1 MVPTSFVEQVL
12 DMAVAIQQIPAPTF
26 AEGDRAEFVRLRFIS
41 EGLARVERDS
51 TGNVY
56 GCLPGEGA
64 ALPVVVTAHLDTVFS
79 AKTDLSISRSDEK
92 ISGAGIG
99 DNSLGVAG
107 LFGLLWA
114 LRQRQGALP
123 GDVWLVANVGEEG
136 LGDLCG
142 MRAVV
147 DRFGADVSAYI
158 VLEGLA
164 LGHIYNR
171 GLAVRRYKISV
182 QTTGGHSWVDYG
194 RPSAIHELAALITR
208 LTALPIA
215 SHPRTTLN
223 VGVIGGGTTVNSI
236 AAQAHLEL
244 DLRSEEIGELEL
256 LSLKVEDLVASA
268 ARPGVAMAAE
278 VIGSRPSGEL
288 PPNNRLVR
296 LASHSLRAQE
306 LQPLLHIGSTD
317 ANIPLSRGFPAV
329 CIGLTTGS
337 GAHTTEEY
345 IHTGPVG
352 RGLAQL
358 VTLVEMIYL
367 SNEANHPSWRFA

>member
-1 MVPTSFVEQVL
+1 MMSSNLIDQVL
-12 DMAVAIQQIPAPTF
+12 DTAVAIQQIPAPTF
-26 AEGDRAEFVRLRFIS
+26 AEGQRAEFVLHRFKSERL
-41 EGLARVERDS
+41 AKVERDS

-56 GCLPGEGA
+56 GCIPGEGA
-64 ALPVVVTAHLDTVFS
+64 APPVVVTAHLDTVFP
-79 AKTDLSISRSDEK
+79 AATDLSICRSDEK
-92 ISGAGIG
+92 ISGPGIG

-114 LRQRQGALP
+114 LRGRREALP

-147 DRFGADVSAYI
+147 DRFEGGISAYI

-164 LGHIYNR
+164 LGHIYNQ
-171 GLAVRRYKISV
+171 GLAVRRYKISI
-182 QTTGGHSWVDYG
+182 QTKGGHSWVDYG
-194 RPSAIHELAALITR
+194 QPSAIHELAALITQ
-208 LTALPIA
+208 LTAMPVA

-223 VGVIGGGTTVNSI
+223 VGVISGGTTVNSI
-236 AAQAHLEL
+236 AAHAHLEL
-244 DLRSEEIGELEL
+244 DLRSQETAELEM
-256 LSLKVEDLVASA
+256 LSLKVEDLAASA
-268 ARPGVAMAAE
+268 ARSGVAVSVD

-288 PPNNRLVR
+288 SPDSRLVR
-296 LASHSLRAQE
+296 LASHSLSAQG

-345 IHTGPVG
+345 IRVAPLR
-352 RGLAQL
+352 RGMAQL
-358 VTLVEMIYL
+358 VALVEMIYQ
-367 SNEANHPSWRFA
+367 SG